1 MRLLS
6 VVVPV
11 KDERQNIRP
20 LFQRVRDALWQMDA
34 WELVFVDDGSTDGTF
49 NELEAIASAD
59 ARVKVVRLRR
69 NFGQSAATQAGL
81 DVAAGDVIVTMDG
94 DLQNDP
100 ADIPRLV
107 AKLDEGYDAVLGQ
120 RHNRQDKLLLR
131 KVPSL
136 AANWLIRKV
145 LGVPFKDF
153 GCTLRVM
160 RREITRGLLLYG
172 EMHRF
177 ITALVIQQG
186 AKVAQLPV
194 QHHPRSAGQSK
205 YNLTRTVRVFL
216 DLMTVKF
223 QGSFQTRPMHLFGSF
238 GLVSMLFGFL
248 SVVSSAIMK
257 YTTGPGMTANPLF
270 LLGAVAGLIGVQ
282 FVSLGLM
289 GEVLTRI
296 YFESQGKRPYAIR
309 ERRNLGKA
317 RLQSGWRRDPGHKSQ
332 RSEVG
337 GQKSEVRSQRSEV
350 GGPRSEVRG
359 RRSDYGNKVCQ
370 RLRLIHLAATRHAD
384 SPLP

>member
-1 MRLLS
+1 MALLS

-11 KDERQNIRP
+11 KDERDNVRP
-20 LFQRVRDALWQMDA
+20 MFDRVREALDGGRVGA

-49 NELEAIASAD
+49 EQLETVSRID
-59 ARVKVVRLRR
+59 PRVKVVRLRR

-81 DVAAGDVIVTMDG
+81 DAAAGDVIVTMDG

-100 ADIPRLV
+100 ADIPLML
-107 AKLDEGYDAVLGQ
+107 AKLNEGYDAVLGQ
-120 RHNRQDKLLLR
+120 REKRQDKLLLR

-153 GCTLRVM
+153 GCTLRAV
-160 RREITRGLLLYG
+160 RREVFDGLVLYG

-177 ITALVIQQG
+177 ITALIMQQG
-186 AKVAQLPV
+186 AKVTQLPV
-194 QHHPRSAGQSK
+194 RHHPRTAGKSK
-205 YNLTRTVRVFL
+205 YNLTRSVRVML

-223 QGSFQTRPMHLFGSF
+223 QGSFQTRPMHLFGGM
-238 GLVSMLFGFL
+238 GLLCVLAGFVSVAA
-248 SVVSSAIMK
+248 SVVMK

-289 GEVLTRI
+289 GEVLTRV
-296 YFESQGKRPYAIR
+296 YYESQGKRPYVIR
-309 ERRNLGKA
+309 ERRNLDRLDAPGRA
-317 RLQSGWRRDPGHKSQ
+317 R
-332 RSEVG
+332 
-337 GQKSEVRSQRSEV
+337 
-350 GGPRSEVRG
+350 
-359 RRSDYGNKVCQ
+359 
-370 RLRLIHLAATRHAD
+370 AA
-384 SPLP
+384 

>member
-1 MRLLS
+1 MTVIS

-11 KDERQNIRP
+11 KDEQDNVRP
-20 LFQRVRDALWQMDA
+20 LYERIQLALADLPA
-34 WELVFVDDGSTDGTF
+34 WELVFVDDGSSDGTF
-49 NELEAIASAD
+49 QELD
-59 ARVKVVRLRR
+59 AVAALDERVKVIRLRR

-81 DVAAGDVIVTMDG
+81 DAAAGDVIVTMDG

-107 AKLDEGYDAVLGQ
+107 AKLAEGYDAVLGQ
-120 RHNRQDKLLLR
+120 RQNRQDKLLLR
-131 KVPSL
+131 KAPSL
-136 AANWLIRKV
+136 AANWLIRMV

-153 GCTLRVM
+153 GCTLRAM
-160 RREITRGLLLYG
+160 RRETTQELLLYG

-186 AKVAQLPV
+186 ARVTQLPV
-194 QHHPRSAGQSK
+194 RHHPRTTGKSK
-205 YNLTRTVRVFL
+205 YNLTRTIRVLL

-223 QGSFQTRPMHLFGSF
+223 QGSFQTRPMHLFGAF
-238 GLVSMLFGFL
+238 GLLCLVFGFAG
-248 SVVSSAIMK
+248 VASSAAMK

-296 YFESQGKRPYAIR
+296 YFESQGKRPYVVR
-309 ERRNLGKA
+309 DRRNLGKL
-317 RLQSGWRRDPGHKSQ
+317 RLPHGWRRDS
-332 RSEVG
+332 RS
-337 GQKSEVRSQRSEV
+337 K
-350 GGPRSEVRG
+350 G
-359 RRSDYGNKVCQ
+359 RRPRRLEPHPSGNGE
-370 RLRLIHLAATRHAD
+370 LEE
-384 SPLP
+384 

>member
-11 KDERQNIRP
+11 KDERANVAP
-20 LFQRVRDALWQMDA
+20 MAGRVRDALRESGP

-49 NELEAIASAD
+49 AELEAAAAAD
-59 ARVKVVRLRR
+59 PRVKVVRLRR

-81 DVAAGDVIVTMDG
+81 DAAAGDIIVTMDG

-107 AKLDEGYDAVLGQ
+107 AKLAEGYDAVLG
-120 RHNRQDKLLLR
+120 RRENRRDRFLLR

-136 AANWLIRKV
+136 CANWLIRKV

-153 GCTLRVM
+153 GCTLRAM
-160 RREITRGLLLYG
+160 RREAAGGLMLYG

-186 AKVAQLPV
+186 ARVTQVPV
-194 QHHPRSAGQSK
+194 RHHPRTAGKSK
-205 YNLTRTVRVFL
+205 YTLTRTVRVLL

-223 QGSFQTRPMHLFGSF
+223 QGSYQTRPMHLFGLF
-238 GLVSMLFGFL
+238 GLGCLGLGFL
-248 SVVSSAIMK
+248 GVAAAAVMK

-270 LLGAVAGLIGVQ
+270 LLGAVAGLTGVQ

-289 GEVLTRI
+289 GEVLARV
-296 YFESQGKRPYAIR
+296 YFESQGKRPYAVR
-309 ERRNLGKA
+309 ESRNLDKDRGERKA
-317 RLQSGWRRDPGHKSQ
+317 
-332 RSEVG
+332 
-337 GQKSEVRSQRSEV
+337 
-350 GGPRSEVRG
+350 
-359 RRSDYGNKVCQ
+359 
-370 RLRLIHLAATRHAD
+370 A
-384 SPLP
+384 

>member
-1 MRLLS
+1 MHRLS

-11 KDERQNIRP
+11 KDERQNVCP
-20 LFQRVRDALWQMDA
+20 LYEQVREALWQMDA
-34 WELVFVDDGSTDGTF
+34 WELVFVDDGSSDGTF
-49 NELEAIASAD
+49 QELEAIASAD

-81 DVAAGDVIVTMDG
+81 DVASGDVIVTMDG

-120 RHNRQDKLLLR
+120 RQNRQDKLLLR
-131 KVPSL
+131 KVPST
-136 AANWLIRKV
+136 AANWLIRTV

-186 AKVAQLPV
+186 AKVAQMPV
-194 QHHPRSAGQSK
+194 QHHPRSAGKSK
-205 YNLTRTVRVFL
+205 YNLTRTVRVLL

-223 QGSFQTRPMHLFGSF
+223 QGSYQTRPMHLFGSV
-238 GLVSMLFGFL
+238 GLACMVFGFM
-248 SVVSSAIMK
+248 SVICSAVMK

-317 RLQSGWRRDPGHKSQ
+317 SLSDRWRRDRGHKTQ
-332 RSEVG
+332 RTE
-337 GQKSEVRSQRSEV
+337 
-350 GGPRSEVRG
+350 
-359 RRSDYGNKVCQ
+359 
-370 RLRLIHLAATRHAD
+370 RLEPHRNE
-384 SPLP
+384 